1 MRHLTFLLAAVA
13 VAVATA
19 TFLATPPAAEAAG
32 GGDVR
37 RCGGGKIFLNAD
49 EKSTFAL
56 HNSGRR
62 DRDLKPLCVHPDL
75 QKAARSHSEDM
86 IRRDYFSHDTKGRNE
101 SSCERVRRFGYRWRA
116 CVRGERRVQLHPEQD
131 VQCLD
136 AELRPPA
143 QHPKRQ
149 VPRGRHRRPH
159 RKLQRFQ
166 DHHVHCRL
174 RCPPLK
180 PRACP
185 R

>member
-13 VAVATA
+13 VAVATT

-37 RCGGGKIFLNAD
+37 KCGGGKIFLNAD

-56 HNSGRR
+56 HNSERR

-116 CVRGERRVQLHPEQD
+116 CRENIGYNSTPNKMFGAWMRSP
-131 VQCLD
+131 
-136 AELRPPA
+136 
-143 QHPKRQ
+143 
-149 VPRGRHRRPH
+149 GHRRNILNAKF
-159 RKLQRFQ
+159 REVGIGARTGNYNGSKTTMYTADFGAR
-166 DHHVHCRL
+166 R
-174 RCPPLK
+174 
-180 PRACP
+180 
-185 R
+185 